1 MRKSVLTMGLV
12 VLACVS
18 LWGCKGNSLNK
29 SASSSNTSA
38 SVSDAESVRS
48 IIKRAYDN
56 SLYSR
61 FTLDDSL
68 DLSVMF
74 DTNGRA
80 YVESDYVNGFY
91 IDKNKSLIASYDS
104 SNKPYWEVI
113 NEYTPLYF
121 VEKALV
127 FVDNGKGSISKYD
140 GEEGDTVYQID
151 IKGSNIREFFDELG
165 KQVSDDYCQ
174 FLFNK
179 ASNELTDL
187 DMINIYVMN
196 SVENTPVFKMDI
208 QTSDGVMTVWNL
220 TGLFEA
226 GGLTFDSGISNIKN
240 GDNFEDVSSLL
251 DKEKEKIGEAL
262 TKYVESHPD
271 LMEKLN
277 THSIDTSE
285 INETVESLETSESNE
300 TSESS
305 ETSESK

>member
-38 SVSDAESVRS
+38 SVSDVESVRG

-121 VEKALV
+121 VEKALS

-151 IKGSNIREFFDELG
+151 IKGSNIREFFSELG
-165 KQVSDDYCQ
+165 EQVSNDYCQ
-174 FLFNK
+174 FLFNR

-196 SVENTPVFKMDI
+196 KSDNLPIFKADV
-208 QTSDGVMTVWNL
+208 QTSDGVMTIWNL
-220 TGLFEA
+220 EGLLEV
-226 GGLTFDSGISNIKN
+226 GGITFDSSIANIKN
-240 GDNFEDVSSLL
+240 GDDFDEVSKKL
-251 DKEKEKIGEAL
+251 DLEKERMGEAL
-262 TKYVESHPD
+262 TSYIESHPE
-271 LMEKLN
+271 LKEKLELN
-277 THSIDTSE
+277 SIDTSE
-285 INETVESLETSESNE
+285 IGVEETVTEETVTDETSESLENKE
-300 TSESS
+300 
-305 ETSESK
+305 

>member
-38 SVSDAESVRS
+38 SVSDVESVRD

-151 IKGSNIREFFDELG
+151 IKGSNIREFFSELG
-165 KQVSDDYCQ
+165 EQVSNDYCQ
-174 FLFNK
+174 FLFNRP
-179 ASNELTDL
+179 SNELTDL

-196 SVENTPVFKMDI
+196 KPDNLPIFKADV
-208 QTSDGVMTVWNL
+208 QTSDGVMTIWNL
-220 TGLFEA
+220 EGLLEV
-226 GGLTFDSGISNIKN
+226 GGITFDDSIANIKN
-240 GDNFEDVSSLL
+240 GDDFDEVNKKL
-251 DKEKEKIGEAL
+251 DLEKEKMGEAL
-262 TKYVESHPD
+262 TGYIESHPE
-271 LMEKLN
+271 LKEKLELN
-277 THSIDTSE
+277 SIDTSE
-285 INETVESLETSESNE
+285 INDETVTEETVTEETSESLENKE
-300 TSESS
+300 
-305 ETSESK
+305 